1 MASEDRSTGQEVP
14 RTVRDLLPRRFLVAV
29 AWVLGLAVLGG
40 GVRLLL
46 WLLDQLA
53 VVIVPCA
60 VALLFVAL
68 LAPLDQLFRR
78 RLPRSLSAGLTVLI
92 LLAVLGGVSTLAGSG
107 IASRSGRL
115 VAQFRLS
122 LTDIRHRLLT
132 GPLPIDQHA
141 LDWLQHRVTRSLQSA
156 GSGTA
161 SAALGITEG
170 TAHLV
175 AGVLLALFVVLFLLH
190 DGDRVWNWFVEL
202 FPQRASDRV
211 REAGRAAWV
220 ALTGF
225 IQGTFVI
232 ACIHALV
239 IGTALWLLGVPIVLP
254 LAILVFVGS
263 FIPVVGAFVAGAVA
277 VVITLGTAGL
287 GAAVPLLVILV
298 VENEIE
304 AHLLQPFVVGR
315 FVRLHPLAIIVV
327 LALGTFVAGFAG
339 ALFVVPLT
347 GVLRAVWGP
356 LNGRPSVVPVG
367 RPSRLS
373 RLWQWFRRRAGSA
386 ASR

>member
-1 MASEDRSTGQEVP
+1 MASEDPSTRP
-14 RTVRDLLPRRFLVAV
+14 DLSKTVSGLLPRRFVIVV
-29 AWVLGLAVLGG
+29 AWVIGLAVLGG

-60 VALLFVAL
+60 MASLFVAL
-68 LAPLDQLFRR
+68 LTPLDRLLRR
-78 RLPRSLSAGLTVLI
+78 QLPRSVSAGIAVLI
-92 LLAVLGGVSTLAGSG
+92 LLMVLGGAGVLAGSS
-107 IASRSGRL
+107 IANRSDSL
-115 VAQFRLS
+115 VAQFRRS
-122 LTDIRHRLLT
+122 IGDIQDKLLH
-132 GPLPIDQHA
+132 GPLPIDQHS
-141 LDWLQHRVTRSLQSA
+141 LDWLQHRITASLQSA
-156 GSGTA
+156 GSGMA
-161 SAALGITEG
+161 STALGITEG

-175 AGVLLALFVVLFLLH
+175 AGILLCLFVVLFLLY
-190 DGDRVWNWFVEL
+190 DGDRIWTWFVDL
-202 FPQRASDRV
+202 FPQQATDRV
-211 REAGRAAWV
+211 SEAGRAAWV

-287 GAAVPLLVILV
+287 GAALPLLVILF

-304 AHLLQPFVVGR
+304 AHVLQPFVVGR

-327 LALGTFVAGFAG
+327 LALGTFIAGFAG
-339 ALFVVPLT
+339 ALFAVPVT

-373 RLWQWFRRRAGSA
+373 RFWQWFRRRSHPA
-386 ASR
+386 